1 MWSKLSAKE
10 WFSQTRLRGK
20 WLGNESTIKRC
31 YFSALAELS
40 FKLMIIRERRER
52 EWPCKGLLLQLAQ
65 WLAN

>member
-40 FKLMIIRERRER
+40 FKLIQSNMFKYILIQLCVR
-52 EWPCKGLLLQLAQ
+52 PLQF
-65 WLAN
+65 